1 MVKQKRN
8 HVLDLV
14 LASMFLSLAVILPTI
29 TMNIKEIADSL
40 LLMHLPIMLCGLICG
55 AKYGLASGLMAP
67 IIRSLIFTMPPL
79 YPRAIYMALELATY
93 GFVLGL
99 LYKKTKGKIYVSLIV
114 SQIAGRIVWAISKT
128 LLLGFSH
135 EDITFKAFL
144 VGGFVDAIPG
154 IALQL
159 VLIPLIMLIIKKIRK
174 RPEF

>member
-1 MVKQKRN
+1 MKGQKRK
-8 HVLDLV
+8 HLLDLV

-55 AKYGLASGLMAP
+55 AEYGLAAGFMAP

-99 LYKKTKGKIYVSLIV
+99 LYKKSKGKIYVSLIS

-144 VGGFVDAIPG
+144 VGGFLDAIPG

-159 VLIPLIMLIIKKIRK
+159 VLIPLIMLIVKKTK
-174 RPEF
+174 LKT